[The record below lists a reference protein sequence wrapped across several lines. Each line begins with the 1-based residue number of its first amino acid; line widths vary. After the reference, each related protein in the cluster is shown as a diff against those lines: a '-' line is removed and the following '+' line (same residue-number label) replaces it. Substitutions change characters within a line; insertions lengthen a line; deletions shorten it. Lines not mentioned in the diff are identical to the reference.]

1 MENNRQNCYEIAKRM
16 YQLDKDVY
24 ECLGSSLGR
33 TFTGDE
39 ATCIEEITRLLVT
52 RPQGHEIRS
61 DIALIGNMARTIKDK
76 EAHRKMMTEY
86 NEILKKIAEIP
97 ESFGSVDIINEN
109 IAALNTSNLRQK
121 FSADD
126 HLIICIGRTHG
137 SAGTDIGFALADKL
151 KINYYDA
158 EIFNQVLKRLDAE
171 KEDITDHS
179 NYVEEMKGKFEKD
192 TGAGRF
198 FKDFKKYHGL
208 PVQDAIFF
216 NQSDLICDMAKHEDF
231 IVMGRCADVVLT
243 NHRIPHISIFITASF
258 DQRVRRMMELNGL
271 NYKQAEHLLKK
282 LDKRHE
288 RYYHAY
294 TGKKWGDAVNYD
306 LCINSASYGIE
317 ESVEL
322 IERMINKY
330 PNS

>member
-171 KEDITDHS
+171 KEGITDQG
-179 NYVEEMKGKFEKD
+179 NYLEEMKGKFEKD

>member
-1 MENNRQNCYEIAKRM
+1 
-16 YQLDKDVY
+16 
-24 ECLGSSLGR
+24 
-33 TFTGDE
+33 
-39 ATCIEEITRLLVT
+39 
-52 RPQGHEIRS
+52 
-61 DIALIGNMARTIKDK
+61 
-76 EAHRKMMTEY
+76 MM
-86 NEILKKIAEIP
+86 
-97 ESFGSVDIINEN
+97 
-109 IAALNTSNLRQK
+109 
-121 FSADD
+121 
-126 HLIICIGRTHG
+126 
-137 SAGTDIGFALADKL
+137 
-151 KINYYDA
+151 
-158 EIFNQVLKRLDAE
+158 
-171 KEDITDHS
+171 
-179 NYVEEMKGKFEKD
+179 GKFEKD

-258 DQRVRRMMELNGL
+258 DQRVHRMMELHNL
-271 NYKQAEHLLKK
+271 NYKQAAHLLQK
-282 LDKRHE
+282 LDKKHE
-288 RYYHAY
+288 SYYHTY

-330 PNS
+330 PNR

>member
-39 ATCIEEITRLLVT
+39 ATCIEEITKLLVT

-171 KEDITDHS
+171 KEGITDQG
-179 NYVEEMKGKFEKD
+179 NYLEEMKGKFEKD